1 MEKRTLGTSL
11 EVSAMGLGCM
21 GMSEFYGGQDENEAM
36 ATIQRALDLG
46 VTLLDT
52 ADMYGPYT
60 NEELVGRAIRGRR
73 AEVALATKCGIV
85 RDPKD
90 RSLRG
95 LDGSP
100 AYIRAACDGSLRR
113 LGVDHVDLYQ
123 LHRADPKVPIEE
135 SVGAMAELVRAGKV
149 RFIGLSE
156 VGPETLRRAVHA
168 HPIATLQTEYSLLTR
183 DVEAAVLPACR
194 ALGVAFLPYSPLGRG
209 LLTGRYRSRAD
220 FDAGDF
226 RLTNP
231 RFAEGAL
238 EANVQLALAVAA
250 LADEK
255 GCTPAQLA
263 LAWLL
268 AQGDDIVPIPGT
280 KSRRRLEENVGAVG
294 VALSRADLARL
305 DAAVPPGAAAG
316 ERYMPWARPRWE

>member
-1 MEKRTLGTSL
+1 MHTRRLGGL
-11 EVSAMGLGCM
+11 EVSAIGLGCM
-21 GMSEFYGGQDENEAM
+21 GMSEFYGPTDEAEAI
-36 ATIQRALDLG
+36 ATIHRALDLG
-46 VTLLDT
+46 VMLLDT

-73 AEVALATKCGIV
+73 DRAVLATKCGIV
-85 RDPKD
+85 RDPSD

-135 SVGAMAELVRAGKV
+135 SVGAMAELVRDGKTQ
-149 RFIGLSE
+149 FIGLSE
-156 VGPETLRRAVHA
+156 VGPETLRRAARV

-183 DVEAAVLPACR
+183 DVEAEVLPTCR
-194 ALGVAFLPYSPLGRG
+194 QLGVGFLAYSPLARG

-220 FDAGDF
+220 FAEGDF

-238 EANVQLALAVAA
+238 EANVRLAVAVA
-250 LADEK
+250 ELAHEK

-268 AQGDDIVPIPGT
+268 AQGADIVPIPGT
-280 KSRRRLEENVGAVG
+280 RSRRRLEENVGAG
-294 VALSRADLARL
+294 DVALDRADLDRL
-305 DAAVPPGAAAG
+305 DAAVPEGAAAG
-316 ERYMPWARPRWE
+316 DRYQPYARPRWE